1 MRKQIFNTL
10 IAQLKRAVYDADGK
24 FRVLTDSEL
33 AAMQQ
38 AKATGGEKINY
49 VFLHFDLWNHNVEF
63 IDQEDQ
69 WNTPAVF
76 FDFQDLKY
84 DTGQGV
90 RRANFVVHLHIVSSV
105 EFRYNG
111 QDEANS
117 RFDLLDLPYKL
128 LHFYNGCGLS
138 GVTHLGSQTN
148 NDHEELVESIE
159 SFGGFAVG

>member
-24 FRVLTDSEL
+24 FRILNDAEL
-33 AAMQQ
+33 AAAQQ
-38 AKATGGEKINY
+38 AEAAGGEKVDY
-49 VFLHFDLWNHNVEF
+49 VFRHFDLWNHNVEF
-63 IDQEDQ
+63 IEQENQ

-84 DTGQGV
+84 DTGQGL
-90 RRANFVVHLHIVSSV
+90 RRANFVVHLHIVSGV
-105 EFRYNG
+105 DFCYNG

-128 LHFYNGCGLS
+128 LHFYNGNGLS

>member
-1 MRKQIFNTL
+1 MRKIIFNTL
-10 IAQLKRAVYDADGK
+10 IAQLKRAVYDTDGK
-24 FRVLTDSEL
+24 FCILSDVEL
-33 AAMQQ
+33 ANLQ
-38 AKATGGEKINY
+38 KAETEGREKVNY
-49 VFLHFDLWNHNVEF
+49 VFRHFDLWNHNVEF
-63 IDQEDQ
+63 IGQEDQ
-69 WNTPAVF
+69 WDTPAVF

-90 RRANFVVHLHIVSSV
+90 RRANFVVHLHIVSGVDFS
-105 EFRYNG
+105 YDG
-111 QDEANS
+111 QNEANS

-128 LHFYNGCGLS
+128 LHFYNGNGLS